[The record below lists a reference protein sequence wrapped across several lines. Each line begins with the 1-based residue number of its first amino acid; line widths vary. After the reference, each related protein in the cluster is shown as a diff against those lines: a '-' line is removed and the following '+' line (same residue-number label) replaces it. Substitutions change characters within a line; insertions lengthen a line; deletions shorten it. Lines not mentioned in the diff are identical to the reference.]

1 MDIYKYKKHIE
12 KCVWGTCGFKIF
24 HAFARFYNFG
34 DNALAFGVKNI
45 FQKYFLSSSRF
56 INVDVH
62 TTIFDLNVVNEINKI
77 GNLLLVGGGGL
88 IHTWNSRFW
97 LFNME
102 KEEAD
107 KLKVPMLFYGLGYN
121 NFNDIELNK
130 DAIENIE
137 MLKRSAIAFSVRN
150 DGSAERLRELGLD
163 FDEVP
168 DPGFFVD
175 AAHPRP
181 NINGKYVILQIAY
194 DAPNERGLLND
205 VFFLNLCEVCKCLL
219 EKGYS
224 VVLTPHCYPD
234 IKISEEIVKNIN
246 NSKIFI
252 WDWFSI
258 IREDNVVVGLGYYK
272 YASFVLAM
280 RGHAQICPIGM
291 GVPVISII
299 NHPKHLGLLRKLKQE
314 NLMVMVNDKDF
325 LNKIFSLIS
334 YVEDNVLYIKEQYSC
349 LMDEMLQ
356 QTAVYVSELSQKV
369 LSIKCEASIIN
380 FIPADSVKRVK
391 MGGGVQKLQYK
402 IWKHLGK
409 KLRKKGI
416 IQ

>member
-1 MDIYKYKKHIE
+1 MDIYEYKKNIE
-12 KCVWGTCGFKIF
+12 NCVWGSCGFKIF

-34 DNALAFGVKNI
+34 DNALAFGVRNI
-45 FQKYFLSSSRF
+45 FQKYFLSYSRF

-62 TTIFDLNVVNEINKI
+62 TTIFDSNVVKEINKI

-88 IHTWNSRFW
+88 IHTFNSRFW

-102 KEEAD
+102 ENEAEN
-107 KLKVPMLFYGLGYN
+107 LKIPMLFYGVGYN
-121 NFNDIELNK
+121 NFNDAELDKN
-130 DAIENIE
+130 AIENIK
-137 MLKRSAIAFSVRN
+137 MLKEKSVAFSVRN
-150 DGSAERLRELGLD
+150 DGSAERLRKLGLD

-175 AAHPRP
+175 ANHPRP
-181 NINGKYVILQIAY
+181 QINGKYVVLQIAY
-194 DAPNERGLLND
+194 DSPSERGLDND
-205 VFFLNLCEVCKCLL
+205 VFFLNLCEVCKNLL

-224 VVLTPHCYPD
+224 VVLAPHCYPD
-234 IKISEEIVKNIN
+234 IEISGKIVKHVN
-246 NSKIFI
+246 NSKVFV
-252 WDWFSI
+252 WDWFSM
-258 IREDNVVVGLGYYK
+258 IREDNVTTGLGYYK

-299 NHPKHLGLLRKLKQE
+299 NHPKHLGLLKKLRQE

-334 YVEDNVLYIKEQYSC
+334 FVENNALCIKEQYFC
-349 LMDEMLQ
+349 LMNEMTQ
-356 QTAVYVSELSQKV
+356 QTSAYVSKISKRILSMKH
-369 LSIKCEASIIN
+369 EASIID
-380 FIPADSVKRVK
+380 FTPIQRKRVK
-391 MGGGVQKLQYK
+391 MGGGIQKLQYK
-402 IWKHLGK
+402 IWKHLDK